1 MSKLPFHI
9 VQVHSPKPL
18 ISPLRIGNRNVGPGN
33 PVYIVAEL
41 SANHNQDLQRAFSL
55 IDASKDAGADAIK
68 LQTYTPDT
76 ITIRSDGEPF
86 QIRGGTLWDGRT
98 LHDLYGEAF
107 TPWEW
112 HAELQQKAL
121 SCGMDFF
128 SSPFDASAVDFL
140 ETLNVPAYKIAS
152 PELVDI
158 PLIQKAAG
166 TGKPLIMSTGMATA
180 EEIEEALA
188 SARAAGAGQIALLK
202 CTSAYPSSPLE
213 MNLSMIPAL
222 AERFGVPVGLSD
234 HSMGIAVPIAAVA
247 LGACI
252 IEKHLTLSRSV
263 KGPDSE
269 FSLEPHEFKAMA
281 EAVRTVELAIG
292 HPEFRVGEKEK
303 ATRAFRRSLF
313 VVADVKLGD
322 VFTAQNV
329 RSIRPGNGLHTRHL
343 AEIIGQRASCDI
355 QRGTPLSWEL
365 VAGK

>member
-1 MSKLPFHI
+1 
-9 VQVHSPKPL
+9 
-18 ISPLRIGNRNVGPGN
+18 
-33 PVYIVAEL
+33 
-41 SANHNQDLQRAFSL
+41 
-55 IDASKDAGADAIK
+55 
-68 LQTYTPDT
+68 
-76 ITIRSDGEPF
+76 
-86 QIRGGTLWDGRT
+86 
-98 LHDLYGEAF
+98 
-107 TPWEW
+107 
-112 HAELQQKAL
+112 
-121 SCGMDFF
+121 
-128 SSPFDASAVDFL
+128 VDFL

-188 SARAAGAGQIALLK
+188 SARGAGAEQIALLK
-202 CTSAYPSSPLE
+202 CTSAYPSPPQE
-213 MNLSMIPAL
+213 MNLSLIPAL

-269 FSLEPHEFKAMA
+269 FSLEPHEFKAMV
-281 EAVRTVELAIG
+281 EAVRTVEQAIG
-292 HPEFRVGEKEK
+292 HPEFRVGENEK

-313 VVADVKLGD
+313 VVEDVKVGD

-355 QRGTPLSWEL
+355 QRGTPLRWEL